1 MGTTLA
7 RFTSKCV
14 GLAKK
19 ATVGLASPPL
29 EPGEGGYA
37 DWVIVALHGLKEH
50 LGHPYRQLMD
60 VLKEMPRIRRRLGLS
75 LDSIPHFTTVCHAKE
90 RMYMPNWRAF
100 LDLTSNLQE
109 LGEVQAIDASGFDRI
124 AASRK
129 YANRTD
135 YTFTAMKTTLL
146 VDCSSGTIL
155 DVHCSTK
162 KPHDTQVGRQLLA
175 RNFDRVQTITADK
188 GYDSD
193 PLRRFLQAHGVE
205 PVIKHREFT
214 SLDWAK
220 NRLQDDNVYHKR
232 TASETGFRVIKQRF
246 GDRLWARS
254 WYGQFR
260 ELVTKCAVK
269 NIEDQVKV
277 VA

>member
-14 GLAKK
+14 GLSKK
-19 ATVGLASPPL
+19 ATVGPADPPL
-29 EPGEGGYA
+29 QPGKGGYA
-37 DWVIVALHGLKEH
+37 GWLIIALHGLKEH

-60 VLKEMPRIRRRLGLS
+60 VLKEMPRIRRRLDLS
-75 LDSIPHFTTVCHAKE
+75 LDQLPHFTTVCHAKE
-90 RMYMPNWRAF
+90 RLHMPNWRAF
-100 LDLTSNLQE
+100 LDLTSDLQE

-135 YTFTAMKTTLL
+135 YTFQAMKTTLL

-162 KPHDTQVGRQLLA
+162 QPHDTQVGWQVLA
-175 RNFDRVQTITADK
+175 RNLDRVSTITADK

-214 SLDWAK
+214 PLDWAQ
-220 NRLQDDNVYHKR
+220 NRLHDEGVYHQR
-232 TASETGFRVIKQRF
+232 TASETGFRVLKQRF
-246 GDRLWARS
+246 GDRLRARS
-254 WYGQFR
+254 WYAQFR
-260 ELVTKCAVK
+260 ELVTRCAVK
-269 NIEDQVKV
+269 NIEDHVKAV
-277 VA
+277 G